1 MALGDGFTEMPL
13 QIDSFQVVG
22 DTLHV
27 WLPGELRP
35 AETMTFR
42 YLLMIDSAPDGV
54 VVNEAVAE
62 ARRGTLAASST
73 IAVASNEAQALVGL
87 TRNRAM
93 ETRTVLGK
101 VFHDIDGND
110 DEREYEEH
118 EDDDAGARTRA
129 RCEGSRA
136 TRRANDARV
145 GRARWW
151 HRDRRKLARDA
162 RRARVRRAR
171 VRMGGDL

>member
-1 MALGDGFTEMPL
+1 MTQKRAPGSVLMPFLLCAAALTD
-13 QIDSFQVVG
+13 D
-22 DTLHV
+22 DC
-27 WLPGELRP
+27 
-35 AETMTFR
+35 
-42 YLLMIDSAPDGV
+42 D
-54 VVNEAVAE
+54 
-62 ARRGTLAASST
+62 
-73 IAVASNEAQALVGL
+73 
-87 TRNRAM
+87 
-93 ETRTVLGK
+93 
-101 VFHDIDGND
+101 DIDGND

-162 RRARVRRAR
+162 RRARVRRAL